1 MDMDSLRVAVGVVHV
16 AIGVLLPPV
25 YIRFIYIFLSR
36 KKYRKLECYRIMALS
51 GIVQLFAG
59 PGAIGNGVI
68 QLLDFDPYEIF
79 TFLVIMYSGS
89 IAAES
94 MLSFILALNRLKVMF
109 EIETRTVI
117 HRTLLVISILYG
129 VVYCGLLV
137 TPWCGYNMLPGQF
150 VGKYDFSKPYSRM
163 FAEVNS
169 IIFTSFS
176 GLSFLVYI
184 IITVKLVSMRSRSAA
199 SFKEERSIFIYAG
212 IRFSIDI
219 TLNIVFF
226 FIELPPSPWTDLAT
240 GLTYILNSLLV
251 SPALYLILVKFVHY
265 ESLVVNVHLGVFEP
279 TSWMCSREGNE
290 FQMEVQF
297 IPQFRNLN
305 QLIDFVLL
313 SVITD
318 NLCNNLFILDVQV
331 TF

>member
-251 SPALYLILVKFVHY
+251 SPALYLILVKSLRADFMDVFTRGKRISNGSSVHSSVPKF
-265 ESLVVNVHLGVFEP
+265 ESVNRFRVVVSHH
-279 TSWMCSREGNE
+279 
-290 FQMEVQF
+290 
-297 IPQFRNLN
+297 
-305 QLIDFVLL
+305 
-313 SVITD
+313 
-318 NLCNNLFILDVQV
+318 
-331 TF
+331 